1 MAIYCFFSL
10 NDSFSFY
17 LKYFHFEAAKR
28 KRVGFAMS
36 GWASTT
42 MEDLVTGSETGLKFL
57 NIYIYK

>member
-1 MAIYCFFSL
+1 LLFFSL
-10 NDSFSFY
+10 NDSFTSHY
-17 LKYFHFEAAKR
+17 EYFHFEAAR
-28 KRVGFAMS
+28 KKGVGFAMS